1 MRQFITSDGYKFF
14 ELPDGSIVD
23 NVDPEKRDIVFDNF
37 SHFDECNE
45 GDYIVLAQKGES
57 K

>member
-45 GDYIVLAQKGES
+45 GDYIVQKGES